1 MWQRLL
7 CCASASRRAIGVPR
21 QAGKVTA
28 AGCPAAV
35 PAGRPAATPSCM
47 RQTLLFWLLLQEL
60 TDISDAIKRHEG
72 CNIYGWLQ
80 VRG

>member
-1 MWQRLL
+1 M
-7 CCASASRRAIGVPR
+7 PR

-28 AGCPAAV
+28 AGCPATV